1 MSTGTSLTSWG
12 AIRLVAGREI
22 MTRLRSK
29 SFVWLTVILVGAV
42 VLGGV
47 VLNLANGSGPSAER
61 VGVTPQTA
69 ALAEA
74 I

>member
-47 VLNLANGSGPSAER
+47 GLFYTSD
-61 VGVTPQTA
+61 A
-69 ALAEA
+69 ADE
-74 I
+74 